1 MSFPRGTTKRD
12 KGSEP
17 FVRPFRPTVPG
28 LADLTVQLAL
38 NLRLE
43 GIVAQRRARL
53 ARRSNI
59 TRDIDVSNRG
69 RPHPYQSLGHPF
81 WKIQSSLTPLILPFC
96 PAKVKPPPPTLEA
109 QINQRFDRRD

>member
-1 MSFPRGTTKRD
+1 MGLIHGN

-17 FVRPFRPTVPG
+17 CVRPFRPTAPG

-53 ARRSNI
+53 ARGANMAQPIR
-59 TRDIDVSNRG
+59 IDRG
-69 RPHPYQSLGHPF
+69 MKQGRVAIVALRPCSAQGLG
-81 WKIQSSLTPLILPFC
+81 
-96 PAKVKPPPPTLEA
+96 
-109 QINQRFDRRD
+109 